1 MSTFKGVVEG
11 QSFGKATS
19 TPDLHLHRI
28 SGNKKLA
35 ADGREYDD
43 SSFLTLMKLIISVL
57 FWGEHPHWHVSLV
70 MFIAIIS
77 RALSP

>member
-11 QSFGKATS
+11 QSFCIATS
-19 TPDLHLHRI
+19 TLDLHPHRI

-35 ADGREYDD
+35 ADGREYDN
-43 SSFLTLMKLIISVL
+43 SRFLTVIKLIISGP
-57 FWGEHPHWHVSLV
+57 FWEEHPHWHVSLV
-70 MFIAIIS
+70 MFIAIIF